1 VADQREIAVLRALGS
16 SARQEILH
24 LLGRG
29 PATSAMLARALSS
42 NTGVMS
48 YHLRE
53 LGKAGIIEPDEQR
66 GRARYWRL
74 ARADIRFHD
83 SQVSPDP
90 LAAQHAIDRRLTEFS
105 AAIAHYWQRD
115 DLEPLWRKA
124 SVFSVSPSVLTPD
137 ELAAFGRE
145 YLALLRRWSGRTSTE
160 PTARPVRLALFAFPD
175 ADPLPAGHRPDEP
188 PAGKRPATKPGR
200 RRSTP
205 KGQP

>member
-1 VADQREIAVLRALGS
+1 MADEREIAVLRALGS
-16 SARQEILH
+16 SVRQEILE

-53 LGKAGIIEPDEQR
+53 LGKAGIIEPDNQR

-74 ARADIRFHD
+74 TREDIRFHD
-83 SQVSPDP
+83 AQLSADSR
-90 LAAQHAIDRRLTEFS
+90 AAQNAIDRRMAHFN
-105 AAIAHYWQRD
+105 AAIAHYRQRD
-115 DLEPLWRKA
+115 DLEPVWREA
-124 SVFSVSPSVLTPD
+124 SLFSESISVLSAD
-137 ELAAFGRE
+137 ELAAFGQE

-160 PTARPVRLALFAFPD
+160 PTVRPVRLAMFAFPD
-175 ADPLPAGHRPDEP
+175 ADPLPAGN
-188 PAGKRPATKPGR
+188 RPATKPGR

>member
-1 VADQREIAVLRALGS
+1 VANEREITVLRALGS
-16 SARQEILH
+16 SVRQEILE

-53 LGKAGIIEPDEQR
+53 LGKAGIIEPDNQR

-83 SQVSPDP
+83 AQLSTDS
-90 LAAQHAIDRRLTEFS
+90 LAAQNAIDGRMAQFN
-105 AAIAHYWQRD
+105 AAIAHYRQRG
-115 DLEPLWRKA
+115 DLEPVWRKA
-124 SVFSVSPSVLTPD
+124 SLFSESISVLSAD
-137 ELAAFGRE
+137 ELTAFGRE
-145 YLALLRRWSGRTSTE
+145 YLALLRRWSGRMSTG
-160 PTARPVRLALFAFPD
+160 PAVRPVRLVMFAFPG
-175 ADPLPAGHRPDEP
+175 ADPLTAGD
-188 PAGKRPATKPGR
+188 RPATKPGR

>member
-1 VADQREIAVLRALGS
+1 MADEQEIAVLRALGS
-16 SARQEILH
+16 SVRQAILE

-29 PATSAMLARALSS
+29 PANSAMLARALSS

-53 LGKAGIIEPDEQR
+53 LGKAGIIEPDDQR

-74 ARADIRFHD
+74 AREDIRFHD
-83 SQVSPDP
+83 PQLSPDSS
-90 LAAQHAIDRRLTEFS
+90 AAGNAIDRRMTHFN
-105 AAIAHYWQRD
+105 AAIAHYRQRD
-115 DLEPLWRKA
+115 DLEPVWRKA
-124 SVFSVSPSVLTPD
+124 SLFSESTSLLTPE

-145 YLALLRRWSGRTSTE
+145 YLALLRRWSGRTSTG
-160 PTARPVRLALFAFPD
+160 PTFRPIRLAMFAFPD
-175 ADPLPAGHRPDEP
+175 ADALTAGD
-188 PAGKRPATKPGR
+188 RPATKPGR